1 MGLRHRRG
9 EEDDARPGLFARWA
23 TGEARKVTKLA
34 YCSLYR
40 GAAGEGDKGAMLGCH
55 AVSVGRNFTSE
66 YYASPSDSSPRLRH
80 NRGCKV
86 HRTRARCKGWTA
98 HHPTEQRSLPKP
110 PMSAHSIRS
119 AVHGA
124 LQWPKRHSTAARA
137 PSWSVRYLGSEGTT
151 GRLRTITKRFLW
163 LWPGEEG
170 RASQCSHQAIL
181 SRSLPAPGSTNPTVS
196 IVPLGQGGI
205 KH

>member
-9 EEDDARPGLFARWA
+9 EKDDARPGLLARWA

-34 YCSLYR
+34 YCSFYR

-80 NRGCKV
+80 NRGCEV

-98 HHPTEQRSLPKP
+98 HHPTE
-110 PMSAHSIRS
+110 
-119 AVHGA
+119 
-124 LQWPKRHSTAARA
+124 
-137 PSWSVRYLGSEGTT
+137 
-151 GRLRTITKRFLW
+151 
-163 LWPGEEG
+163 
-170 RASQCSHQAIL
+170 
-181 SRSLPAPGSTNPTVS
+181 
-196 IVPLGQGGI
+196 
-205 KH
+205 